1 MGDTMAISIS
11 PNEQGTAIVT
21 FTFEDEEGNPVVMK
35 TSAWQLMKV
44 DGTIV
49 NNRSFANCSFTGDTV
64 ILSGDD
70 LAIFEGI
77 DTGVRIIAFKGTYD
91 STVGNDLPLTFEDR
105 FSIKKLVS
113 QVDKS

>member
-1 MGDTMAISIS
+1 MAITIS

-21 FTFEDEEGNPVVMK
+21 FTFEDEVGNPVIMK
-35 TSAWQLMKV
+35 TSAWQLMMV

-49 NNRSFANCSFTGDTV
+49 NNRSFANCSFTGNTV
-64 ILSGDD
+64 VLSGDD

-77 DTGVRIIAFKGTYD
+77 D
-91 STVGNDLPLTFEDR
+91 PLTFEDR